1 MADTSRLL
9 VAGGAEPTL
18 RYALAEARDAVVD
31 FATPVEII
39 VFVDAGEIETAER
52 RLGGLDVP
60 PEVTVR
66 VVGTADVLTAIRD
79 RSGDAEHVLV
89 DPGTIEPDAVR
100 EAVATP
106 VERVPADRETRHP
119 RLRHRTTGRRFVGT
133 YLVSYAFYLLLGDP
147 FDPFD
152 LVTGAVAAG
161 VVAAILAPVVFD
173 TEPTVGR
180 TLPRIARATL
190 FLPYLLYEIVRANVA
205 IAAVILSPSLPID
218 PETVA
223 FQPDV
228 EDRFGRAVLAN
239 AITLTPG
246 TLTVDADE
254 ERLLV
259 HSLTA
264 ESREGLAGGPLERAV
279 RFVFEGGAS

>member
-9 VAGGAEPTL
+9 VAGAAEPTL
-18 RYALAEARDAVVD
+18 QYALAEARDAVVESG
-31 FATPVEII
+31 TPVE
-39 VFVDAGEIETAER
+39 VVVLVDPDERAAVER

-60 PEVTVR
+60 PGVTVR
-66 VVGTADVLTAIRD
+66 VVDTADALAAIRARAD
-79 RSGDAEHVLV
+79 DAEQILV
-89 DPGTIEPDAVR
+89 DPGTLGPDAVR
-100 EAVATP
+100 EATETP
-106 VERVPADRETRHP
+106 IELAPAGRQTRHP
-119 RLRHRTTGRRFVGT
+119 RLRHRATTRRFVGT
-133 YLVSYAFYLLLGDP
+133 FLVSYAFYLLLGDP
-147 FDPFD
+147 LDPFD
-152 LVTGAVAAG
+152 LVTGAAAAG
-161 VVAAILAPVVFD
+161 VVAATLAPVVFD

-218 PETVA
+218 PETVV

-254 ERLLV
+254 EGLLV